1 MFRQGEELK
10 GAPGPD
16 VLSGSVRISVS
27 GPRNRGHWSLEGAV
41 SRQGGQT
48 GGFCSGGGEEQF
60 PAGPQPVLSRAL
72 GRVN

>member
-1 MFRQGEELK
+1 MFQQGEELK

-48 GGFCSGGGEEQF
+48 GASAVEEERSSF
-60 PAGPQPVLSRAL
+60 PPAPNPFSAELWAE
-72 GRVN
+72 